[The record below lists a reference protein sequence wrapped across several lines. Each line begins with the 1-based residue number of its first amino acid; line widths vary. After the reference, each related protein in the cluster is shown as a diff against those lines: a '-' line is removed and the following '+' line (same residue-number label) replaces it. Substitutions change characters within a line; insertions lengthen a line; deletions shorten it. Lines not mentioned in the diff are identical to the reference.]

1 MEIFEREDSPKLL
14 SRSNLFSA
22 VTLHVLVFAILW
34 GLGALRMSEK
44 APPEIIEVV
53 MVENP
58 DGNEFEK
65 PPEVEPEV
73 EPEEEPQVEP
83 LKPVVEPKKI
93 PDPPKVEP
101 PKEDPP
107 PKVDAVEK
115 IVEKPKTE
123 PKKVERP
130 KPKKPTQE
138 EIKQSRLK
146 RIKEMRDRAKKK
158 PAAKVT
164 NGKTYERR
172 PVNFQD
178 LWNKG
183 AIASSRNRISSSDDG
198 RYIKMIYEAFYNR
211 WDVPNTMGKAARL
224 EVKLSNSGKI
234 LGYRIIRSSG
244 RSEIDQSI
252 LEAASK
258 VGTIIGLSLD
268 FIRRNNPIIVEF
280 TLTN

>member
-1 MEIFEREDSPKLL
+1 VEIFEREDSPKLL

-22 VTLHVLVFAILW
+22 VALHVLVFAILW

-58 DGNEFEK
+58 DGNEVEK

-73 EPEEEPQVEP
+73 EPVEKTQVEP
-83 LKPVVEPKKI
+83 EVKPVVKPEKI
-93 PDPPKVEP
+93 P
-101 PKEDPP
+101 DPP

-123 PKKVERP
+123 IKKVEKT

-146 RIKEMRDRAKKK
+146 RIKEMRARATKK

-211 WDVPNTMGKAARL
+211 WDVPNTMGKTARL

-234 LGYRIIRSSG
+234 LSYRIIRSSG

>member
-1 MEIFEREDSPKLL
+1 VEIFEREDSPKLL

-22 VTLHVLVFAILW
+22 VTLHVLVFVILW

-73 EPEEEPQVEP
+73 EPEEKTQVEP
-83 LKPVVEPKKI
+83 EVKPVVKPEVKPEKI
-93 PDPPKVEP
+93 P
-101 PKEDPP
+101 DPP

-123 PKKVERP
+123 TKKVEKP

-158 PAAKVT
+158 PDAKVT

-234 LGYRIIRSSG
+234 LSYRIIRSSG

>member
-73 EPEEEPQVEP
+73 EPEEKTQVEP
-83 LKPVVEPKKI
+83 EVKPVVKPEKI
-93 PDPPKVEP
+93 P
-101 PKEDPP
+101 DPP

-123 PKKVERP
+123 TKKVEKP

-146 RIKEMRDRAKKK
+146 REKRMKEMRDRAKKK
-158 PAAKVT
+158 PDAKVT

-172 PVNFQD
+172 PVNIQD

-211 WDVPNTMGKAARL
+211 WDVPNTMGKTARL